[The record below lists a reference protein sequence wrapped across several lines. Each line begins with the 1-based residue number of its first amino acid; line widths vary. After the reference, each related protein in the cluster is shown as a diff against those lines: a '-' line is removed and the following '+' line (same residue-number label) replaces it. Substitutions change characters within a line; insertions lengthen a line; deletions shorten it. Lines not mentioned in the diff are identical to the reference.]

1 MKKSEP
7 AAIKTDGSVKEAP
20 VVLLRTVLEPEKKPA
35 LKTEAKAGADKPED
49 PAADSGI
56 ISNLTTPPSTSYDLS
71 PSTQETDML

>member
-35 LKTEAKAGADKPED
+35 LKTEAKAGAL
-49 PAADSGI
+49 SLI
-56 ISNLTTPPSTSYDLS
+56 HISEPTRRP
-71 PSTQETDML
+71 

>member
-35 LKTEAKAGADKPED
+35 LKTEAKAGADKPEPD
-49 PAADSGI
+49 PSKAKKPAAK
-56 ISNLTTPPSTSYDLS
+56 PK
-71 PSTQETDML
+71 